1 MTKNSCLRERRIFRK
16 GYTDASIRTI
26 AQNAGVSTSTIYT
39 RYSDKEGLF
48 RFLVEP
54 AAKGL
59 KELLRQSFSDF
70 SSLTGHEQNEKFM
83 EYSDRGFEAVIAYI
97 YEYFSEFKLLITG
110 APGNYY
116 QEFLEGLVQLDTDCT
131 KKFLIQVGSKAL
143 AEGRVTDGFLH
154 VVSSAFYSG
163 IFEVVIHD
171 MPMKEAKNYIN
182 ELRTFLWEWLERI
195 LPKIGKKVQ
204 RKCKKQKNF
213 VWTKA
218 DGYTVLFVNAE
229 RGQRYAQTLR

>member
-1 MTKNSCLRERRIFRK
+1 MASRVEGFDEKILACAKEEFLEK

-54 AAKGL
+54 VAKGL

-97 YEYFSEFKLLITG
+97 LSLIH
-110 APGNYY
+110 
-116 QEFLEGLVQLDTDCT
+116 
-131 KKFLIQVGSKAL
+131 I
-143 AEGRVTDGFLH
+143 
-154 VVSSAFYSG
+154 
-163 IFEVVIHD
+163 
-171 MPMKEAKNYIN
+171 
-182 ELRTFLWEWLERI
+182 
-195 LPKIGKKVQ
+195 
-204 RKCKKQKNF
+204 
-213 VWTKA
+213 
-218 DGYTVLFVNAE
+218 
-229 RGQRYAQTLR
+229 

>member
-1 MTKNSCLRERRIFRK
+1 MASRIEGFDEKILSCAKEEFLEK

-48 RFLVEP
+48 RVLVEP
-54 AAKGL
+54 VAKGL
-59 KELLRQSFSDF
+59 KELLRQSLSDF
-70 SSLTGHEQNEKFM
+70 FFLLTGARAERKNLWNTQIV
-83 EYSDRGFEAVIAYI
+83 GFEAVIAYI

-116 QEFLEGLVQLDTDCT
+116 QEFLEGLVELDTNCT
-131 KKFLIQVGSKAL
+131 KKFLIQVGSKTL

-171 MPMKEAKNYIN
+171 MPMEEAKNYIN
-182 ELRTFLWEWLERI
+182 ELRAFYGNGWKEYY
-195 LPKIGKKVQ
+195 
-204 RKCKKQKNF
+204 RK
-213 VWTKA
+213 
-218 DGYTVLFVNAE
+218 
-229 RGQRYAQTLR
+229 

>member
-1 MTKNSCLRERRIFRK
+1 MASRIEEFDEKILTCAKEEFLEK

-54 AAKGL
+54 AANGL
-59 KELLRQSFSDF
+59 KDLLQQALSGF
-70 SSLTGHEQNEKFM
+70 SSLTGNEQNEKCM
-83 EYSDRGFEAVIAYI
+83 EYSNRGFEAVIAYI
-97 YEYFSEFKLLITG
+97 YQYFSEFKLLITG

-116 QEFLEGLVQLDTDCT
+116 QEFLEDLVELDTDCT
-131 KKFLIQVGSKAL
+131 KKFLIQAKSKAL
-143 AEGRVTDGFLH
+143 SEERITDGFLH

-171 MPMKEAKNYIN
+171 MPVEEARNYIN
-182 ELRTFLWEWLERI
+182 ELRTFYGNGWKEYYR
-195 LPKIGKKVQ
+195 Q
-204 RKCKKQKNF
+204 
-213 VWTKA
+213 
-218 DGYTVLFVNAE
+218 
-229 RGQRYAQTLR
+229 

>member
-1 MTKNSCLRERRIFRK
+1 MASRIEGFDEKILSCAKEEFLEK

-54 AAKGL
+54 VAKGL

-70 SSLTGHEQNEKFM
+70 SSLTGHEQNEKF
-83 EYSDRGFEAVIAYI
+83 
-97 YEYFSEFKLLITG
+97 ITG

-171 MPMKEAKNYIN
+171 MPMEEAKNYIN
-182 ELRTFLWEWLERI
+182 ELRTFYGNGWKEYY
-195 LPKIGKKVQ
+195 
-204 RKCKKQKNF
+204 RK
-213 VWTKA
+213 
-218 DGYTVLFVNAE
+218 
-229 RGQRYAQTLR
+229 

>member
-1 MTKNSCLRERRIFRK
+1 MASRIEEFDEKILACAKEEFLEK

-54 AAKGL
+54 AANGL
-59 KELLRQSFSDF
+59 KELLRQSLNGF
-70 SSLTGHEQNEKFM
+70 SSLTEREQNEKIM
-83 EYSDRGFEAVIAYI
+83 EYSDRGFEGVIAYI
-97 YEYFSEFKLLITG
+97 YEYFSEFKLLITR

-116 QEFLEGLVQLDTDCT
+116 QNFLEGLVELDTGCT
-131 KKFLIQVGSKAL
+131 KKFLIQAGSKAL
-143 AEGRVTDGFLH
+143 AEGRITDGFLH

-171 MPMKEAKNYIN
+171 MPMEEAKKYIN
-182 ELRTFLWEWLERI
+182 ELRSFYGNGWKEYY
-195 LPKIGKKVQ
+195 
-204 RKCKKQKNF
+204 RK
-213 VWTKA
+213 
-218 DGYTVLFVNAE
+218 
-229 RGQRYAQTLR
+229 

>member
-1 MTKNSCLRERRIFRK
+1 MASRVEGFDEKILACAKEEFLNK
-16 GYTDASIRTI
+16 GYTEASIRTI

-54 AAKGL
+54 AVNGL
-59 KELLRQSFSDF
+59 KELLQQSLSSF
-70 SSLTGHEQNEKFM
+70 SSLPGNEQNEKFM
-83 EYSDRGFEAVIAYI
+83 EYSNRGFEAVIAYI
-97 YEYFSEFKLLITG
+97 YKYFSEFKLLITK

-116 QEFLEGLVQLDTDCT
+116 QKFLEELVALDTDCT
-131 KKFLIQVGSKAL
+131 KKFLTQAGSKAL

-171 MPMKEAKNYIN
+171 MPMEEAKKYIN
-182 ELRTFLWEWLERI
+182 ELRAFYGNGWKEYY
-195 LPKIGKKVQ
+195 
-204 RKCKKQKNF
+204 RK
-213 VWTKA
+213 
-218 DGYTVLFVNAE
+218 
-229 RGQRYAQTLR
+229 

>member
-1 MTKNSCLRERRIFRK
+1 MASRVEGFDEKILACAKEEFLEK

-54 AAKGL
+54 AANGL
-59 KELLRQSFSDF
+59 KELLRQSLNGFST
-70 SSLTGHEQNEKFM
+70 LTEREQNEKIM
-83 EYSDRGFEAVIAYI
+83 EYSDRGFEGVIAYI
-97 YEYFSEFKLLITG
+97 YEYFSEFKLLITR

-116 QEFLEGLVQLDTDCT
+116 QDFLEGLVELDTGCT
-131 KKFLIQVGSKAL
+131 KKFLIQAGSKAL
-143 AEGRVTDGFLH
+143 AEGRITDGFLH

-171 MPMKEAKNYIN
+171 MPMEEAKKYIN
-182 ELRTFLWEWLERI
+182 ELRSFYGNGWKEYYRKQER
-195 LPKIGKKVQ
+195 
-204 RKCKKQKNF
+204 RCEE
-213 VWTKA
+213 
-218 DGYTVLFVNAE
+218 NAE
-229 RGQRYAQTLR
+229 NKSLLCGRKRMDTLPFL